1 MCGHK
6 CSAMSHLESLLRG
19 FALKTYFFLTSFQ
32 FLMTKKQLFPFLY
45 IEPEEGPSLRD
56 RVAQNPV
63 PYQICALA
71 VFLLGLICLS
81 TGTLSSEGKAR
92 DDTILNVTSC
102 DSSNYP
108 ALA

>member
-1 MCGHK
+1 
-6 CSAMSHLESLLRG
+6 
-19 FALKTYFFLTSFQ
+19 
-32 FLMTKKQLFPFLY
+32 MTKKQLFPFLY